1 MKKYILLVLFFL
13 SSVGQITAQQW
24 MRSLE
29 IARKLALV
37 QNKMVLMV
45 WEESTYYDY
54 PVVVQNNR
62 GRYLVLPN
70 LFSDEKLSPLIWE
83 NFVPVI
89 VNEDEYADLYLKIKG
104 KRKQSYIDKFNDDS
118 IKIMDING
126 NILNVNKYTEELQ
139 DITKLIDGY
148 ALNTQ
153 FISNE
158 LTNYYKQQS
167 FYSAYFLAS
176 KYLELTLYTR
186 EDIRSNIVDLFNIYL
201 KEAIQFAQNA
211 KSDGKASLLYR
222 CELLNIQQ
230 YLYLER
236 PKKVLRMLKKLEK
249 SEVTENNEALLAFL
263 YYTANKC
270 LKDDEDAEV
279 WKSKVSSL
287 NLKKAENIINL
298 NL

>member
-1 MKKYILLVLFFL
+1 M
-13 SSVGQITAQQW
+13 
-24 MRSLE
+24 
-29 IARKLALV
+29 
-37 QNKMVLMV
+37 
-45 WEESTYYDY
+45 
-54 PVVVQNNR
+54 
-62 GRYLVLPN
+62 
-70 LFSDEKLSPLIWE
+70 
-83 NFVPVI
+83 
-89 VNEDEYADLYLKIKG
+89 
-104 KRKQSYIDKFNDDS
+104 
-118 IKIMDING
+118 
-126 NILNVNKYTEELQ
+126 
-139 DITKLIDGY
+139 
-148 ALNTQ
+148 
-153 FISNE
+153 
-158 LTNYYKQQS
+158 
-167 FYSAYFLAS
+167 AS

-186 EDIRSNIVDLFNIYL
+186 EDIRSKIVDLSSIYL
-201 KEAIQFAQNA
+201 EEAIQFAQNA

-263 YYTANKC
+263 YYTANKY

>member
-1 MKKYILLVLFFL
+1 
-13 SSVGQITAQQW
+13 
-24 MRSLE
+24 
-29 IARKLALV
+29 
-37 QNKMVLMV
+37 MVLMV

-54 PVVVQNNR
+54 PVVVQDNR
-62 GRYLVLPN
+62 GRYLVIPN

-104 KRKQSYIDKFNDDS
+104 KRKQGYIDKFNDDS

-236 PKKVLRMLKKLEK
+236 PKKVLRMIKKLEK